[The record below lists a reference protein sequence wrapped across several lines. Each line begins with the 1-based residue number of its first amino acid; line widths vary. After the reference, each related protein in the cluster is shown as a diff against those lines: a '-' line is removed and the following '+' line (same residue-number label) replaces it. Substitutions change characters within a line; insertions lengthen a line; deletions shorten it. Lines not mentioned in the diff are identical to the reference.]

1 MNAAKG
7 SIRCLLASVL
17 LAVAGCSTS
26 RVADAPSTDTVHF
39 QSMATQIEY
48 PAGPTPCDGSLANTP
63 PPRTIRDPSQVEYRD
78 LRLQE
83 VIQTALMNSR
93 VLIDL
98 GGTVLRAPESVQ
110 TSYSIAVEETDPE
123 YGPEAALERFR
134 RPVLHQPLLP
144 EEQSTVQ
151 QHGPRHERPA
161 GQQL

>member
-1 MNAAKG
+1 MPIKTMNRIIPNVLNWLKLTMNAAKG

-26 RVADAPSTDTVHF
+26 RVADAPSTDAVHF

-98 GGTVLRAPESVQ
+98 GGTVLRARRASRRA
-110 TSYSIAVEETDPE
+110 TASRS
-123 YGPEAALERFR
+123 R
-134 RPVLHQPLLP
+134 RPTR
-144 EEQSTVQ
+144 STV
-151 QHGPRHERPA
+151 PRPR
-161 GQQL
+161 